1 MNKLRGRVHFVGI
14 GGSGMSGLAQIMVA
28 KGYQVSGSDVKESD
42 TTIRLRKQGATVHIG
57 HAAEYVKGAELLVV
71 STAINENNPELQQAK
86 IEGIT
91 IWHRSD
97 ILAWLMEA
105 QKGICVAGAHGKT
118 TTTSIISLVLENNN
132 LDPTIVIGGGLAQ
145 IQGNAKQGNGDYLV
159 AEADESDGSFLKLHP
174 YFAVIT
180 NIEDDH
186 LDHYGTV
193 ENIIKAFEQF
203 IAKVPEDGVAILCF
217 DDPQVK
223 ALARYCRGTIISYG
237 RTSEA
242 DYRLD
247 EVRTTGNQSY
257 GKVYYKGE
265 FLGEMELNVPGD
277 HNQLNAVSAV
287 AVGRQLGLDFEDIVK
302 ALQTFRGAQRRFQ
315 VLGEVGGIT
324 VVDDYAHH
332 PTELKATLKA
342 AKDTS
347 APRVVALFQPH
358 RYTRTRQLYKE
369 FGRAFSNADIIAV
382 TEIYSA
388 GEPPIPNISAKLIVD
403 AIGENE
409 KRPVTYLPTLEDAL
423 SFLKELVQPG
433 DLVLTLGA
441 GNVFTVGE
449 KLVDFLKSR

>member
-1 MNKLRGRVHFVGI
+1 MNKIRGRVHFVGI

-28 KGYQVSGSDVKESD
+28 KGYQVSGSDMKESE
-42 TTIRLRKQGATVHIG
+42 TTIRLRQQGATVHIG

-71 STAINENNPELQQAK
+71 STAIKEDNPELLQAK
-86 IEGIT
+86 SEGIT

-97 ILAWLMEA
+97 ILAWLMEN
-105 QKGICVAGAHGKT
+105 QKGICIAGAHGKT

-145 IQGNAKQGNGDYLV
+145 IQGNAKQGNGEYLV

-193 ENIIKAFEQF
+193 ENIIRAFEQF
-203 IAKVPEDGVAILCF
+203 VARIPETGVAILCY

-223 ALARYCRGTIISYG
+223 ALAKHCRSGIISYG
-237 RTSEA
+237 LSAGA

-247 EVRTTGNQSY
+247 EIGTTGTQSR
-257 GKVYYKGE
+257 GKIYYRDQY
-265 FLGEMELNVPGD
+265 LGEMVLNVPGD
-277 HNQLNAVSAV
+277 HNQLNALAAV
-287 AVGRQLGLDFEDIVK
+287 AVGRHLGLAFEDIVS
-302 ALQTFRGAQRRFQ
+302 ALQSFRGAQRRFQ
-315 VLGEVGGIT
+315 ILGEVDGIT

-342 AKDTS
+342 ARDTS
-347 APRVVALFQPH
+347 AQRVVALFQPH
-358 RYTRTRQLYKE
+358 RYTRTRQLHQE
-369 FGRAFSNADIIAV
+369 FGRAFSNADVIAV

-388 GEPPIPNISAKLIVD
+388 GEAPIPNVDGGLIVT
-403 AIGENE
+403 AIEENE
-409 KRPVTYLPTLEDAL
+409 KRPVTYLPSLGEAL
-423 SFLKELVQPG
+423 TYLKELVQPG

-449 KLVDFLKSR
+449 QLVEFLKSR